1 MVIDDNEIKL
11 NGKLLTGIIKS
22 LEIKGS
28 SIIEELEVEG
38 KGKKPIQ
45 ATGFEDS
52 SINIELI
59 LLDDIQ
65 GKTKEEKLQTIQDIF
80 KSKNQKIP
88 NIYDIVNKYI
98 NQRGIYKVIIKD
110 FSSKI
115 SNTKTEITINL
126 SFREYEAITIKA
138 KSKSNKS
145 KSNNSN
151 SKNTSKKSNTNKKIN
166 FNNLIIEDNEWD
178 KYLNGSRGKA
188 PIINKNTGSTVGSTL
203 AKGLS
208 ETLSKSPINTYLK

>member
-1 MVIDDNEIKL
+1 MGVIDDNDIKL

-28 SIIEELEVEG
+28 AIIEELEVEG

-45 ATGFEDS
+45 ATGFDDS

-65 GKTKEEKLQTIQDIF
+65 GKTKEEKLQIIQDIF
-80 KSKNQKIP
+80 KTKNQKVP

-115 SNTKTEITINL
+115 ANNKNEISVSL
-126 SFREYEAITIKA
+126 SLREYEAVTIKA
-138 KSKSNKS
+138 
-145 KSNNSN
+145 
-151 SKNTSKKSNTNKKIN
+151 SKNNSKKSSTSKINNQKSSQKANTN
-166 FNNLIIEDNEWD
+166 
-178 KYLNGSRGKA
+178 
-188 PIINKNTGSTVGSTL
+188 IINYNNDDWLNYLSGNRGTAPSTNNTSQGRSNPFKN
-203 AKGLS
+203 
-208 ETLSKSPINTYLK
+208 SPISPYL

>member
-1 MVIDDNEIKL
+1 MVVDDNDIKL

-28 SIIEELEVEG
+28 AIIEELEVEG

-45 ATGFEDS
+45 ATGFDDS

-65 GKTKEEKLQTIQDIF
+65 GKTKEEKLQVIQDIF
-80 KSKNQKIP
+80 KSKNQKVP

-110 FSSKI
+110 FSSKVA
-115 SNTKTEITINL
+115 NNKTEIAVSL
-126 SFREYEAITIKA
+126 SLREYEAITIKA
-138 KSKSNKS
+138 
-145 KSNNSN
+145 SN
-151 SKNTSKKSNTNKKIN
+151 SKKGSSIKSNTNNKNKSDSTNNVNSNINSSKNNNKIN
-166 FNNLIIEDNEWD
+166 NVTIGNDNWS
-178 KYLNGSRGKA
+178 KYLNGSRGTA
-188 PIINKNTGSTVGSTL
+188 PTTNKVRTDPFKN
-203 AKGLS
+203 
-208 ETLSKSPINTYLK
+208 SPISPYLK

>member
-1 MVIDDNEIKL
+1 MGVIDDNDIKV

-28 SIIEELEVEG
+28 AIIEELEVEG

-45 ATGFEDS
+45 ATGFDDS

-65 GKTKEEKLQTIQDIF
+65 GKTKEEKLQVIQDIF
-80 KSKNQKIP
+80 KSKNQKVP

-115 SNTKTEITINL
+115 ANNKSEISVSL
-126 SFREYEAITIKA
+126 SLREYEAITIKA
-138 KSKSNKS
+138 
-145 KSNNSN
+145 SN
-151 SKNTSKKSNTNKKIN
+151 SKKVTTTTNKKVTSNKNATNKIN
-166 FNNLIIEDNEWD
+166 IISNSNNLTISDDDWG
-178 KYLNGSRGKA
+178 KYLNGSRGTSPTKNNT
-188 PIINKNTGSTVGSTL
+188 NKGRTDPFKN
-203 AKGLS
+203 
-208 ETLSKSPINTYLK
+208 SPISPYFKNKRG

>member
-1 MVIDDNEIKL
+1 MGVIDDNDIKV

-28 SIIEELEVEG
+28 AIIEELEVEG

-45 ATGFEDS
+45 ATGFDDS

-65 GKTKEEKLQTIQDIF
+65 GKTKEEKLQVIQDIF
-80 KSKNQKIP
+80 KSKNQKVP

-115 SNTKTEITINL
+115 ANNKSEISVSL
-126 SFREYEAITIKA
+126 SLREYEAITIKA
-138 KSKSNKS
+138 
-145 KSNNSN
+145 SN
-151 SKNTSKKSNTNKKIN
+151 SKKVTTTTNKKVTSN
-166 FNNLIIEDNEWD
+166 
-178 KYLNGSRGKA
+178 
-188 PIINKNTGSTVGSTL
+188 
-203 AKGLS
+203 
-208 ETLSKSPINTYLK
+208 

>member
-1 MVIDDNEIKL
+1 MVVDDNDIKL

-28 SIIEELEVEG
+28 AIIEELEVEG

-45 ATGFEDS
+45 ATGFDDS

-65 GKTKEEKLQTIQDIF
+65 GKTKEEKLQVIQDIF
-80 KSKNQKIP
+80 KSKNQKVP

-110 FSSKI
+110 FSSKVA
-115 SNTKTEITINL
+115 NNKTEIAVSL
-126 SFREYEAITIKA
+126 SLREYEAITIKA
-138 KSKSNKS
+138 
-145 KSNNSN
+145 SN
-151 SKNTSKKSNTNKKIN
+151 SKKASTTKNNKKTIN
-166 FNNLIIEDNEWD
+166 NVNSNINSNNINNNNKNVTIGNDDWS
-178 KYLNGSRGKA
+178 KYLNGSRGTA
-188 PIINKNTGSTVGSTL
+188 PTINKVRTDPFKN
-203 AKGLS
+203 
-208 ETLSKSPINTYLK
+208 SPISPYLK

>member
-1 MVIDDNEIKL
+1 MVIDDNDVKL

-28 SIIEELEVEG
+28 AIIEELEVEG

-45 ATGFEDS
+45 ATGFDDS
-52 SINIELI
+52 SINIELV

-65 GKTKEEKLQTIQDIF
+65 GKTKEEKLQVIQDIF
-80 KSKNQKIP
+80 KSKNQRVP

-115 SNTKTEITINL
+115 ANNKNEISVSL
-126 SFREYEAITIKA
+126 SLREYEAVTIKA
-138 KSKSNKS
+138 SKNNSKKTSPS
-145 KSNNSN
+145 KSNNQKS
-151 SKNTSKKSNTNKKIN
+151 SQKANTTIINYNNDDWLNYLGGNRGTAPSTNNTRQGKSNP
-166 FNNLIIEDNEWD
+166 F
-178 KYLNGSRGKA
+178 
-188 PIINKNTGSTVGSTL
+188 KN
-203 AKGLS
+203 
-208 ETLSKSPINTYLK
+208 SPISPYL